1 MASNSRCKEE
11 GERRN
16 AKDLPESG
24 WEFQIG
30 GVYVRGI

>member
-1 MASNSRCKEE
+1 MARTSRCREE
-11 GERRN
+11 TERRN
-16 AKDLPESG
+16 AKDLQESG